1 MGTVIVELVVD
12 VLNEVVGVAFV
23 VDLVVTVLAE
33 LIVEV
38 LNEVVGVA
46 FVVVGF
52 VEDELVVITVVDVV
66 ESSVVG

>member
-1 MGTVIVELVVD
+1 VVDLVVTVIVELVVE
-12 VLNEVVGVAFV
+12 VVNEVVS
-23 VDLVVTVLAE
+23 
-33 LIVEV
+33 
-38 LNEVVGVA
+38 VA